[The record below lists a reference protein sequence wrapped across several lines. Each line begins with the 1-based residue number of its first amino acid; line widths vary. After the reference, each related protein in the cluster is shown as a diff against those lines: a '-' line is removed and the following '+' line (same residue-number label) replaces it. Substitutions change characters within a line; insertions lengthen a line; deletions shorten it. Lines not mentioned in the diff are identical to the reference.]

1 LAIAAVDNRREE
13 LDEACKPKLITFM
26 DQDNLILEPDEHG
39 NYVPSGDAFK
49 RVKATEIE
57 GINDRVPER
66 IRRLREK
73 PESFVGEPIYK
84 CFARIAD
91 DADEDFDYTDF
102 PSGVPTC
109 TTAVQGSAVARCRA
123 LPRGAWRRGPE
134 MSGIFRR
141 PSRNFR
147 FQNAC
152 RSCAH
157 AHRTINAA

>member
-1 LAIAAVDNRREE
+1 
-13 LDEACKPKLITFM
+13 M

-84 CFARIAD
+84 YFARVAD
-91 DADEDFDYTDF
+91 DGRGEKVYTGTHH
-102 PSGVPTC
+102 PH
-109 TTAVQGSAVARCRA
+109 RRA
-123 LPRGAWRRGPE
+123 SDRK
-134 MSGIFRR
+134 
-141 PSRNFR
+141 
-147 FQNAC
+147 
-152 RSCAH
+152 
-157 AHRTINAA
+157 